1 MGNNIQFT
9 HDHRNISMRP
19 IYAKTLTNFEGRIF
33 EIREEDPFSAE
44 YHFHNECQLTLT
56 SNSTGQKYIADQF
69 ENCEADE
76 LILIGPGLP
85 HRWYSKKTDHAKT
98 PFLSLFFDPEAISSL
113 SESLFDSTELHEFF
127 IRSRQGMSFY
137 GPTKHK
143 LKKLL
148 RKMLCASDIQK
159 TAYLFESLTIL
170 VVTEEYRLLSNIPYL
185 IRPAKNEGETIDSVY
200 KYVFENFE
208 KDISLDEAAH
218 LANLTK
224 PAFCRFFKAR
234 TQKTFSR
241 FVNEIRVNEACRL
254 LRLNENQIAHI
265 AYACGFNSLPNFN
278 KFFKSIKG
286 ITPSDYKTKL
296 FT

>member
-1 MGNNIQFT
+1 MLFHG
-9 HDHRNISMRP
+9 S
-19 IYAKTLTNFEGRIF
+19 AKN
-33 EIREEDPFSAE
+33 
-44 YHFHNECQLTLT
+44 
-56 SNSTGQKYIADQF
+56 
-69 ENCEADE
+69 
-76 LILIGPGLP
+76 
-85 HRWYSKKTDHAKT
+85 
-98 PFLSLFFDPEAISSL
+98 
-113 SESLFDSTELHEFF
+113 
-127 IRSRQGMSFY
+127 
-137 GPTKHK
+137 K

-148 RKMLCASDIQK
+148 KKMHCASDIQK
-159 TAYLFESLTIL
+159 TAYLFEALMLL
-170 VVTEEYRLLSNIPYL
+170 VDTDEYRLLSNIPYL
-185 IRPAKNEGETIDSVY
+185 ITLSRNDGETIDSVY

-254 LRLNENQIAHI
+254 LRLDENQIAHI